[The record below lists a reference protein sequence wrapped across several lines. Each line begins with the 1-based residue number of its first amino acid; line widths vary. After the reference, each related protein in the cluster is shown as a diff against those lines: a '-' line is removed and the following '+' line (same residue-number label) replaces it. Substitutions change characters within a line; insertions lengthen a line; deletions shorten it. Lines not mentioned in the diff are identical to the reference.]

1 MKQISIQ
8 ITDETA
14 RQIAALARH
23 WGLPRERHNTPV
35 IERAIATIFMF
46 EIGCEEYEARLQA
59 LQAGDRL
66 PTGEAGNYDNNT
78 SMRDQEH
85 E

>member
-14 RQIAALARH
+14 RQIEMLAKR

-35 IERAIATIFMF
+35 IERAIATIYML
-46 EIGCEEYEARLQA
+46 EIGYDEYMKRQKQLKEE
-59 LQAGDRL
+59 GD
-66 PTGEAGNYDNNT
+66 
-78 SMRDQEH
+78 
-85 E
+85 

>member
-14 RQIAALARH
+14 RQMALLARR

-35 IERAIATIFMF
+35 IERAIATMFML
-46 EIGCEEYEARLQA
+46 EIGYDEYQARMERMQ
-59 LQAGDRL
+59 
-66 PTGEAGNYDNNT
+66 
-78 SMRDQEH
+78 RDGAASPGQPITDPAFCSPQEDQP
-85 E
+85 